1 MKQIKLYGKLNL
13 DKIITVD
20 ESVSKERLEELL
32 TNYVVDNTDWSYEEI
47 DDNDN
52 DNVVDLSDGD
62 IALFTVKAYDKQ
74 TDKIFDVLGF
84 TKMTNA
90 VLLKLYDKRSDT
102 LQVRNANEVI
112 ILRNTGLFDKNDKL
126 IYEHDLY
133 FDEVE
138 EQYFTVVFKDG
149 CFVAEYNDWE
159 ISLSEVC
166 DIAVKIKNI
175 NVDSL
180 IQQQTY

>member
-1 MKQIKLYGKLNL
+1 MKQIKLYGKLDLNE
-13 DKIITVD
+13 IIKVD
-20 ESVSKERLEELL
+20 GSISKESLEKLL
-32 TNYVVDNTDWSYEEI
+32 VNDVVDNTDWSYEKI
-47 DDNDN
+47 NAN
-52 DNVVDLSDGD
+52 DNVVDLNNSD

-74 TDKIFDVLGF
+74 TDKIFYVFGF

-90 VLLKLYDKRSDT
+90 VLLKLYDNRSDA
-102 LQVRNANEVI
+102 LQVRNANEVV
-112 ILRNTGLFDKNDKL
+112 ILRNTGLFDKNDEL

-175 NVDSL
+175 NFDSL
-180 IQQQTY
+180 MQ

>member
-1 MKQIKLYGKLNL
+1 MKQIKLYGKLDLNE
-13 DKIITVD
+13 IIKVD
-20 ESVSKERLEELL
+20 DSISKENLEKLL
-32 TNYVVDNTDWSYEEI
+32 ANYIVENTNWGYDEI
-47 DDNDN
+47 DDNN
-52 DNVVDLSDGD
+52 DNIKDLNNND

-74 TDKIFDVLGF
+74 TDKIFDILGF
-84 TKMTNA
+84 TKMTNE

-102 LQVRNANEVI
+102 LQVRNANEVV
-112 ILRNTGLFDKNDKL
+112 ILRNTGLFDKNDEL

-180 IQQQTY
+180 IQ

>member
-1 MKQIKLYGKLNL
+1 MKQIKLYGKLDLNE
-13 DKIITVD
+13 IIKVD
-20 ESVSKERLEELL
+20 DSISKESLEELL
-32 TNYVVDNTDWSYEEI
+32 TNYVVDNIDWSYEKI
-47 DDNDN
+47 NAN

-62 IALFTVKAYDKQ
+62 IALFTIKAYDKQ

-112 ILRNTGLFDKNDKL
+112 ILRNTGLFDKNGEL

-133 FDEVE
+133 FDEIE

-166 DIAVKIKNI
+166 GIAVKIKNI

-180 IQQQTY
+180 I

>member
-1 MKQIKLYGKLNL
+1 MKQIKLYGKLDLNE
-13 DKIITVD
+13 IIKVD
-20 ESVSKERLEELL
+20 DSISKESLEELL
-32 TNYVVDNTDWSYEEI
+32 ANYVVDNTDWSYEKI
-47 DDNDN
+47 DDN

-74 TDKIFDVLGF
+74 TDKIFDVLDF

-90 VLLKLYDKRSDT
+90 VLLKLYDKRSDA

-112 ILRNTGLFDKNDKL
+112 ILRNTGLFDKNDEL

-180 IQQQTY
+180 IQ

>member
-1 MKQIKLYGKLNL
+1 MKQIKLYGKLDLNE
-13 DKIITVD
+13 IIKVD
-20 ESVSKERLEELL
+20 DSISKESLEELL
-32 TNYVVDNTDWSYEEI
+32 ANYVVDNIDWSYEKI
-47 DDNDN
+47 NAN

-166 DIAVKIKNI
+166 GIAVKIKNI
-175 NVDSL
+175 NVYSL
-180 IQQQTY
+180 IQ

>member
-1 MKQIKLYGKLNL
+1 MKQIKLYGKLDLNE
-13 DKIITVD
+13 IIKVD
-20 ESVSKERLEELL
+20 GSISKESLEKLL
-32 TNYVVDNTDWSYEEI
+32 VNYVVDNTDWSYEKI
-47 DDNDN
+47 NAN
-52 DNVVDLSDGD
+52 DNVVDLNNSD
-62 IALFTVKAYDKQ
+62 IALFTVTAYDKQ
-74 TDKIFDVLGF
+74 TDKIFYVLGF

-90 VLLKLYDKRSDT
+90 VLLKLYDKRSDA
-102 LQVRNANEVI
+102 LQVRNANEVV
-112 ILRNTGLFDKNDKL
+112 ILRNTGLFDKNDEL

-180 IQQQTY
+180 MQ

>member
-1 MKQIKLYGKLNL
+1 MKQIKLYGKLDLNE
-13 DKIITVD
+13 IIKVD
-20 ESVSKERLEELL
+20 GSISKESLEKLL
-32 TNYVVDNTDWSYEEI
+32 VNYVVDNTDWSYEKI
-47 DDNDN
+47 NAN
-52 DNVVDLSDGD
+52 DNVVDLNNSD

-74 TDKIFDVLGF
+74 TDKIFYVLGF

-90 VLLKLYDKRSDT
+90 VLLKLYDKRSDA
-102 LQVRNANEVI
+102 LQVRNANEVV
-112 ILRNTGLFDKNDKL
+112 ILRNTGLFDKNDEL

-180 IQQQTY
+180 MQ